1 MYVKLINEK
10 TIENAPRVLR
20 DDEKTY
26 SNPLPETLAEFGYL
40 PLVDA
45 EMPEMDG
52 YFFTKHY
59 ECDGNTVTV
68 VWDKH
73 EIQEPEPE
81 PETMTPQESPA
92 ENVSDEPESG
102 QENVS
107 EPENEQTEP
116 MESENESAE

>member
-40 PLVDA
+40 PFV
-45 EMPEMDG
+45 ETKMPEMDG

-59 ECDGNTVTV
+59 ESDGNKVTV

-73 EIQEPEPE
+73 EILQDE
-81 PETMTPQESPA
+81 PETATPEESPA

-116 MESENESAE
+116 MESENESEE

>member
-26 SNPLPETLAEFGYL
+26 SNPLPETLAASGYL
-40 PLVDA
+40 PLV
-45 EMPEMDG
+45 ETKMPEMDG

-59 ECDGNTVTV
+59 ESDGNKVTV

-73 EIQEPEPE
+73 EIQEPE
-81 PETMTPQESPA
+81 TLTPQESPA
-92 ENVSDEPESG
+92 ENVSDEPENRP
-102 QENVS
+102 ENVS

-116 MESENESAE
+116 MESENEFAE